1 MSTNGRGR
9 IRNTPWVHL
18 SDEELLEVRIC
29 DLKVKIEGSDVEPRI
44 EQLYDELEEAGL
56 AIRPVCFLSNE
67 WLSPNGQNAI
77 GIPFYLAHPRLR
89 ALEFRMMFEVE
100 GGTRSACMKLLRH
113 EAGHALD
120 HVYRLH
126 TRPDWQEMFGS
137 PRVRY
142 SPYFYSADPHSKAH
156 VRNLPGD
163 YAQCHPDEDFAET
176 FAVWLNRNANWRTR
190 YRGWPAIRKL
200 RYVDRLMRELNG
212 RVPRRRKPNLHPE
225 ARTIRS
231 TLKTHY
237 RRKAKL
243 YDLADLDFA
252 VRDLRR
258 IFRAGGASGRVGS
271 AGAFIRA
278 HKRRLVETITMWS
291 DATSR
296 SVDHVVKTLARYC
309 DEKGLVLRE
318 SPEHTLMQLSTYVT
332 SLVVNMIHTQTYRRR
347 KR

>member
-1 MSTNGRGR
+1 MPGNGRGR
-9 IRNTPWVHL
+9 VRNTPWVNL

-29 DLKVKIEGSDVEPRI
+29 DLKVKIESSEIEPRI
-44 EQLYDELEEAGL
+44 EQLYDELVEAGL
-56 AIRPVCFLSNE
+56 GIRPVCFLTDE

-77 GIPFYLAHPRLR
+77 GVPFYLAHPRLR

-100 GGTRSACMKLLRH
+100 GGTPSWCMKLLRH

-126 TRPDWQEMFGS
+126 RRPDWQEMFGS

-142 SPYFYSADPHSKAH
+142 NPYFYSADPHSKAH

-176 FAVWLNRNANWRTR
+176 FAVWLNPNANWRTR

-200 RYVDRLMRELNG
+200 RYVDRLMRELDG

-225 ARTIRS
+225 AKSIRS

-243 YDLADLDFA
+243 YEMGDLGFA
-252 VRDLRR
+252 ARDLKR
-258 IFRAGGASGRVGS
+258 IFRSTRAADPEDS
-271 AGAFIRA
+271 AAQFIRS
-278 HKRRLVETITMWS
+278 HKRRLVKSITEWS
-291 DATSR
+291 GEAPH
-296 SVDHVVKTLARYC
+296 SVAHVVKMLAKQC
-309 DEKGLVLRE
+309 DERGLVLRDE
-318 SPEHTLMQLSTYVT
+318 PEPTLVQFSTYVT
-332 SLVVNMIHTQTYRRR
+332 TLIINRIHTHTYRLR